1 MNRKYL
7 PWAGFALMVAV
18 AIVAVGV
25 FDYSA
30 LAHMAHADSIS
41 GFIADAAGLATLEKS
56 VGDLAV
62 QLKEAADDVKKSA
75 ETTQTELKNLGK
87 TTEETKKS
95 ADDALIKHNEIAARM
110 TELEQKMTQLKQGG
124 GPERAKSLGER

>member
-7 PWAGFALMVAV
+7 PWAGVALMVAI

-30 LAHMAHADSIS
+30 
-41 GFIADAAGLATLEKS
+41 IARMRTASAALSPMRPAWQRSRKS
-56 VGDLAV
+56 VGELAV
-62 QLKEAADDVKKSA
+62 QLKAAADDVKKSA

-124 GPERAKSLGER
+124 GPERPSRSVRW